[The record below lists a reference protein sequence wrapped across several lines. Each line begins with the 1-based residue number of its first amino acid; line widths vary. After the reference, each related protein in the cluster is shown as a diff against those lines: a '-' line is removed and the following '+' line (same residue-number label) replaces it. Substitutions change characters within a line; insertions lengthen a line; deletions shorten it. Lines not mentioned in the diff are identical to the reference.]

1 MGRAVAALIED
12 EYRERCTLAASINSQ
27 TERVDALGDVDA
39 VIDFSLP
46 AGTHR
51 IVGWLSQRNGAT
63 PVLVCGTT
71 GLTNEELEQLRRLG
85 DTRLVLH
92 ANNFSSGL
100 AAFQAALE
108 FAGPLF
114 ESLGYTPVITETHHV
129 DKKDAPS
136 GTAKV
141 LQRTLQPAAPES
153 VQTHSVRAGTVI
165 GEHQVRFHGPDDE
178 ITMGHTALNR
188 GLFARGALEAALW
201 LCSRQQAAGF
211 FTMRDYFRA
220 RFL

>member
-1 MGRAVAALIED
+1 MGRAVTTLIED
-12 EYRERCTLAASINSQ
+12 EYRERCTLAAAVNSQ
-27 TERVDALGDVDA
+27 TENLDALSDVD
-39 VIDFSLP
+39 VIIDFSLP
-46 AGTHR
+46 AGTQR
-51 IVGWLSQRNGAT
+51 LILWLSQRDVPT
-63 PVLVCGTT
+63 PALVCGTT
-71 GLTNEELEQLRRLG
+71 GLATEALDQLRRIG
-85 DTRLVLH
+85 DARLVLH

-108 FAGPLF
+108 FSAPIF

-153 VQTHSVRAGTVI
+153 VQTHSVRAGTVV

-178 ITMGHTALNR
+178 ITIGHTALNR

-201 LCSRQQAAGF
+201 LRSQQQDAGF
-211 FTMRDYFRA
+211 FTMREYFRA